1 MASTPCIACIG
12 VIGKHDNPLHIALF
26 PPHVSNPSAHL
37 NFSLLLNS
45 SLDIFEARAQDKNRV
60 DQDLGCLQ
68 HVDERLSI
76 YGWETGTGARFAII
90 VDLWGKEGKFHE
102 TGKETP
108 PKSLKLGDLKPS
120 FIARQECPLTGIS
133 RTQAFKALQTAY
145 IRLLQNPFYIPDGQI
160 PMATAGV
167 PEGTAGKITSRQFI
181 KGVER
186 IGNAW
191 RPGLNTV

>member
-76 YGWETGTGARFAII
+76 YGWETGTGTRFAII

-108 PKSLKLGDLKPS
+108 PKSLKLGDLKP
-120 FIARQECPLTGIS
+120 
-133 RTQAFKALQTAY
+133 AFKALQTAY

-160 PMATAGV
+160 PMATADV